1 MRPLPGDDAFVRQR
15 STDDDLGASANLA
28 STSSSQMSFFLADES
43 FIDSYLDQPS
53 VAGSQ
58 MRDTRKLAG
67 SGHILACERDD
78 MASDQP
84 RSASIQPEMDSG
96 SMYSPLSTVSLPSP
110 TPVPASSSYQHAPL
124 SRPITPITLGTSVTG
139 SLVSGPSS
147 RRNSFVG
154 SVSANA
160 ISFDDDE
167 PVIGNSAVDM
177 VDSGSAPQLVMPSIK
192 MPSRR
197 PFTATGKSLGRLKVL
212 CAGASKTGK
221 TSLLKSIVQTCEHI
235 VHVDPIVPQ
244 AGSRRPSRVAVRPSP
259 RPPLRGRN
267 SGRTEA
273 ICEIFGSTKS
283 YPEWWA
289 ELGHETSSQRR
300 KSLGDQVL
308 DRNICFVDTPGYRP
322 GPSAMETIVPC
333 VEYVESHLSKVYTD
347 ELSELERLNLLGGG
361 GGLQVDVVLYL
372 IQRSLSP
379 VDIEYL
385 KRLSSL
391 TNVIPLLAQSDTMSV
406 DEQALCKQQIRNQ
419 LSENEISFFSF
430 TTGSTLQADSTLP
443 TAPYTVSSATGS
455 DHDVMDASLLMSP
468 DYVQP
473 LASSELSFLIS
484 HMFSPSGSSWLRH
497 SAAKKYLQ
505 WRDDASPSRLRH
517 LYQPLSP
524 GTGALISRAPLTM
537 ARVTQHHAYHVDN
550 AARRIE
556 LVDWAADLQR
566 SLAHERARHEIAAS
580 CERDTWPNECVA
592 SGTIVPTCRHNGQ
605 SPVRRR
611 RRQGSATKKTSQ
623 HQDPLGLLQ
632 VLTDLKTKGWIAL
645 EVLGGIGVLG
655 GLAYYLTRQ
664 NEPTQ
669 TADDWARLWGFDI

>member
-1 MRPLPGDDAFVRQR
+1 MRPMPGDNAFVRRR
-15 STDDDLGASANLA
+15 STDHDVESSVNLA

-43 FIDSYLDQPS
+43 TVDSYLDQPS

-58 MRDTRKLAG
+58 MRDPRKPVVG
-67 SGHILACERDD
+67 SGHVLACERDD
-78 MASDQP
+78 LRSEQP
-84 RSASIQPEMDSG
+84 RSASIRPEMDSG

-110 TPVPASSSYQHAPL
+110 TPVPASSTNQHAPL

-139 SLVSGPSS
+139 SLLSGPSS

-154 SVSANA
+154 SISANA
-160 ISFDDDE
+160 ISFDDDDHVLE
-167 PVIGNSAVDM
+167 TSTVDM

-197 PFTATGKSLGRLKVL
+197 PFTSTGKSLGRLKVL

-244 AGSRRPSRVAVRPSP
+244 AGSRRSTKEAMRPPPRPSR
-259 RPPLRGRN
+259 GRH
-267 SGRTEA
+267 SETTES
-273 ICEIFGSTKS
+273 IYEIFASTKS
-283 YPEWWA
+283 YPEWWV
-289 ELGHETSSQRR
+289 ELGHANSSQRR

-308 DRNICFVDTPGYRP
+308 DRNICFVDTPGYSL
-322 GPSAMETIVPC
+322 GASAMETIVPC
-333 VEYVESHLSKVYTD
+333 IEYVESHLSKVYSD
-347 ELSELERLNLLGGG
+347 SLNELERLNLLGGD

-372 IQRSLSP
+372 IQRYMTP

-391 TNVIPLLAQSDTMSV
+391 TNVIPLLAQSDTMSI
-406 DEQALCKQQIRNQ
+406 DEQNLCKQQILGQ
-419 LSENEISFFSF
+419 LREADISFFSF
-430 TTGSTLQADSTLP
+430 TTGSALQTGSNAP
-443 TAPYTVSSATGS
+443 TVPYAVSSATGS
-455 DHDVMDASLLMSP
+455 DLDVMDASLLMSP

-473 LASSELSFLIS
+473 LAPSELSVLIS
-484 HMFSPSGSSWLRH
+484 HMFSLSGSSWLRH

-505 WRDDASPSRLRH
+505 WRDESAPSRPRH

-524 GTGALISRAPLTM
+524 GTGALIGRPPLTL
-537 ARVTQHHAYHVDN
+537 ARITQHRDYDVNN
-550 AARRIE
+550 ATRRIE

-566 SLAHERARHEIAAS
+566 SLAQERARQENLA
-580 CERDTWPNECVA
+580 CRDHSTWPNECVA
-592 SGTIVPTCRHNGQ
+592 SGTLVSACRRNAQ

-611 RRQGSATKKTSQ
+611 RRQGGAAKRTSR

-632 VLTDLKTKGWIAL
+632 VLADLKSKGWIAL
-645 EVLGGIGVLG
+645 EVLGSLGILG
-655 GLAYYLTRQ
+655 GLAYYLTHQ
-664 NEPTQ
+664 NEPAQ